1 MFTDIWVT
9 YLMMEWQMWL
19 KMFLWSFPH
28 RIQQLDC
35 LYHLLFLCT
44 SIYNPFQE
52 ILHQDRFYLGNELQ
66 YLIVFGLYAASS
78 VCVIAELMWFF
89 A

>member
-1 MFTDIWVT
+1 MSDLPDDGMTDVIEDVPVV
-9 YLMMEWQMWL
+9 
-19 KMFLWSFPH
+19 FPH

-35 LYHLLFLCT
+35 LYYLLFLCT
-44 SIYNPFQE
+44 SIYNPFQQ

-78 VCVIAELMWFF
+78 VCVIVELMWFF